1 MRIIDKYIITE
12 LLWPFIFGVC
22 AFSSMFIGG
31 GTMYRIAQYITKF
44 GASAIVV
51 AKLFI
56 YSLPGV
62 IVLTFPMSVLL
73 ATLLCYGR
81 LSASSE
87 LIAMRAAGLSFY
99 RLTAPVLITAFFI
112 SAFAIVFNET
122 LVPAANEA
130 YNATIATEIKGNT
143 KPKSQEHLVLL
154 EKAKDGIGRLTY
166 ARRYDEN
173 SAVMQQVTVQEFE
186 NNRPVRIETADTAV
200 RYDGGMALQNGVIQ
214 DIVSADSTRIMN
226 FNQQFL
232 PEESK
237 QGSSTAVQKS
247 SDEMTIRE
255 LKRAAA
261 ALQDGDRKKNV
272 YLVELHKRAAI
283 PAACV
288 FFALVGA
295 PLALSSPRSSSASG
309 LGYSIIIIFLYYIV
323 MTIGSALGQNGVLPA
338 MLAAW
343 LPNLAALV
351 PGIYLLRRAAR

>member
-1 MRIIDKYIITE
+1 MRILDKYIIAE
-12 LLWPFIFGVC
+12 LMWPFIFGVC

-44 GASAIVV
+44 GASAVVV

-62 IVLTFPMSVLL
+62 IVLTFPMSTLL

-81 LSASSE
+81 LSSSSE

-112 SAFAIVFNET
+112 STFAVVFNET
-122 LVPAANEA
+122 VVPAATEA
-130 YNATIATEIKGNT
+130 YNATINTEIKGNT
-143 KPKSQEHLVLL
+143 RPKSQEHLVIL
-154 EKAKDGIGRLTY
+154 EKSKDGIGRLTY
-166 ARRYDEN
+166 ARNYDEM

-186 NNRPVRIETADTAV
+186 SNRPVRIETADTAV
-200 RYDGGMALQNGVIQ
+200 RYDGGMALQNGAIQ
-214 DIVSADSTRIMN
+214 DIVSADSTRTMY
-226 FNQQFL
+226 FNQQYL
-232 PEESK
+232 PAENK
-237 QGSSTAVQKS
+237 TATVAAQKG

-261 ALQDGDRKKNV
+261 SLPDGQRKKNV

-288 FFALVGA
+288 FFALIGA
-295 PLALSSPRSSSASG
+295 PLALSSPRASSASG

-323 MTIGSALGQNGVLPA
+323 MTVGTAMGQNGVLPA

-343 LPNLAALV
+343 LPNLATLV
-351 PGIYLLRRAAR
+351 PGLYLLRRASL

>member
-1 MRIIDKYIITE
+1 M
-12 LLWPFIFGVC
+12 WPFIFGVC

-31 GTMYRIAQYITKF
+31 GTMYRIAQYISKF
-44 GASAIVV
+44 GASTAVI

-62 IVLTFPMSVLL
+62 IVLTFPMSTLL

-112 SAFAIVFNET
+112 STFAVVFNET
-122 LVPAANEA
+122 VVPAATEA
-130 YNATIATEIKGNT
+130 YNATINTEIKGNT
-143 KPKSQEHLVLL
+143 RPKSQEHMVIL
-154 EKAKDGIGRLTY
+154 EKSKDGIGRLTY
-166 ARRYDEN
+166 ARRYDETT
-173 SAVMQQVTVQEFE
+173 AVMQLVTVQEFE

-200 RYDGGMALQNGVIQ
+200 RYDGGMALTNGAIQ
-214 DIVSADSTRIMN
+214 DIVSSDSTTRTMF
-226 FNQQFL
+226 FNQQYL
-232 PEESK
+232 PVENK
-237 QGSSTAVQKS
+237 TAKVSQQKN

-261 ALQDGDRKKNV
+261 KLPDSERKKNV

-283 PAACV
+283 PSACL

-295 PLALSSPRSSSASG
+295 PLALSSPRASSASG

-323 MTIGSALGQNGVLPA
+323 MTIGTTMGQNGVLPA

-343 LPNLAALV
+343 LPNIAALV
-351 PGIYLLRRAAR
+351 PGLYLLRRAAM

>member
-1 MRIIDKYIITE
+1 MRILDKYIITE

-31 GTMYRIAQYITKF
+31 GTMYRIAQYISKF
-44 GASAIVV
+44 GASTAVV

-62 IVLTFPMSVLL
+62 IVLTFPMSTLL

-112 SAFAIVFNET
+112 STFAVVFNET
-122 LVPAANEA
+122 VVPAATEA
-130 YNATIATEIKGNT
+130 YNATISTEIKGNT
-143 KPKSQEHLVLL
+143 RPKSQEHMVIL
-154 EKAKDGIGRLTY
+154 EKSKDGIGCLTY
-166 ARRYDEN
+166 ARSYDETT
-173 SAVMQQVTVQEFE
+173 AVMRQVTVQEFE

-200 RYDGGMALQNGVIQ
+200 RYDGGMALTNGAIQ
-214 DIVSADSTRIMN
+214 DIVSSDSTRTMF
-226 FNQQFL
+226 FNQQYL
-232 PEESK
+232 PVENKTVKVSE
-237 QGSSTAVQKS
+237 QKRS
-247 SDEMTIRE
+247 EEMTIRE

-261 ALQDGDRKKNV
+261 KLPDGERQKNV
-272 YLVELHKRAAI
+272 YLVELNKRVAI
-283 PAACV
+283 PSACL

-295 PLALSSPRSSSASG
+295 PLALSSPRTSSSSG

-323 MTIGSALGQNGVLPA
+323 MTIGTTMGQNGVLPA

-343 LPNLAALV
+343 LPNIAALV
-351 PGIYLLRRAAR
+351 PGLYLLRRAAT

>member
-1 MRIIDKYIITE
+1 VRILDKYIITE
-12 LLWPFIFGVC
+12 LMWPFIFGVC

-31 GTMYRIAQYITKF
+31 GTMYRIAQYISKF
-44 GASAIVV
+44 GASTIVV

-62 IVLTFPMSVLL
+62 VVLTFPMSMLL

-81 LSASSE
+81 LSSSSE
-87 LIAMRAAGLSFY
+87 LIAMRAAGVSFY

-112 SAFAIVFNET
+112 STFAVAFNET
-122 LVPAANEA
+122 VVPAATEA
-130 YNATIATEIKGNT
+130 YNNTVNTEIKGNT
-143 KPKSQEHLVLL
+143 RPKSQEHLVIL
-154 EKAKDGIGRLTY
+154 EKSKDGIGRLTY
-166 ARRYDEN
+166 ARRYDET

-200 RYDGGMALQNGVIQ
+200 RYDQGMNLENGTIQ
-214 DIVSADSTRIMN
+214 DIISLDSIRTM
-226 FNQQFL
+226 FFQQQYL
-232 PEESK
+232 PAESK
-237 QGSSTAVQKS
+237 TATVAEQKR

-261 ALQDGDRKKNV
+261 VLADGERKKNI

-288 FFALVGA
+288 FFALIGA
-295 PLALSSPRSSSASG
+295 PLALSSPRASSASG

-323 MTIGSALGQNGVLPA
+323 MTIGTAMGQNGVLPA
-338 MLAAW
+338 MFAAW
-343 LPNLAALV
+343 LPNIATLV
-351 PGIYLLRRAAR
+351 PGLYLLRRAAM